1 MSSFRTYIVTA
12 LQAEARPLISHFGLK
27 QDTTSHALRVYQS
40 DRITLVV
47 SGTGK
52 VKSAV
57 ATTGILQRVAET
69 PRAIVLNVGISGAIN
84 PGGEQSW
91 QIGDG
96 FLVNRLF
103 DYASGRD
110 YYPDMLARS
119 ECSEGMLT
127 TVDRP
132 LDRKDDISI
141 PDGLVDMEGSGF
153 FQAAAT
159 FCGPHQIA
167 LYKVVSDF
175 LQVEKLDKGWVGSLI
190 AGHIPRLESICESY
204 QTIVREE
211 YDVLSDEDCDLLKR
225 IREHLRLTV
234 SQFKIL
240 TDSARFCKLDSGN
253 PLPDLSGFFT
263 VSISGKHE
271 SKQHF
276 ERIRERLL
284 AS

>member
-1 MSSFRTYIVTA
+1 MSSFGTYIVTA

-27 QDTTSHALRVYQS
+27 QDTTCHALRVYRS

-52 VKSAV
+52 VKSAI
-57 ATTGILQRVAET
+57 ATTGVLQPVAET
-69 PRAIVLNVGISGAIN
+69 SRAIVLNLGISGASN
-84 PGGEQSW
+84 LKGDQACE
-91 QIGDG
+91 IGDG

-103 DYASGRD
+103 DYSSGRS
-110 YYPDMLARS
+110 YYPDMLARC
-119 ECSEGMLT
+119 ECPEAMLT

-132 LDRKDDISI
+132 LDSKDDISV

-153 FQAAAT
+153 FEAAAT

-175 LQVEKLDKGWVGSLI
+175 LQVEKLDKEWVSDLI
-190 AGHIPRLESICESY
+190 SAHIPRLESICDSY
-204 QTIVREE
+204 QAIVHEE
-211 YDVLSDEDCDLLKR
+211 YDVLSDEDRNLLR
-225 IREHLRLTV
+225 RVRDNLRLTV

-240 TDSARFCKLDSGN
+240 TESARFCKLESGN
-253 PLPDLSGFFT
+253 PLPDLSPYFT
-263 VSISGKHE
+263 VSVSGKHE
-271 SKQHF
+271 GKQHF